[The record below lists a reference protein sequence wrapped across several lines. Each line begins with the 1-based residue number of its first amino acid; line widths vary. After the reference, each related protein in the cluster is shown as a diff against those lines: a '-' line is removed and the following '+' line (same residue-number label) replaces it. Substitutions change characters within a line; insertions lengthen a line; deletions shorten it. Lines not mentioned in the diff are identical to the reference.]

1 MIEMPSATAVGLS
14 PEVLVQSSLEQRI
27 GVNQQGPVLR
37 ECFIKK
43 AKDYWCGKV
52 IPLKYTSL
60 VLPSPPLAVDAYR
73 NGPHTVKSA
82 TQQSSPPEIYQLV
95 SA

>member
-1 MIEMPSATAVGLS
+1 MIEMPSATAIGLS

-43 AKDYWCGKV
+43 SKRLLVWIFLEGGVARREGWFSNSFTNREEGAGGSVVPCTGTWV
-52 IPLKYTSL
+52 RAPL
-60 VLPSPPLAVDAYR
+60 
-73 NGPHTVKSA
+73 
-82 TQQSSPPEIYQLV
+82 
-95 SA
+95 